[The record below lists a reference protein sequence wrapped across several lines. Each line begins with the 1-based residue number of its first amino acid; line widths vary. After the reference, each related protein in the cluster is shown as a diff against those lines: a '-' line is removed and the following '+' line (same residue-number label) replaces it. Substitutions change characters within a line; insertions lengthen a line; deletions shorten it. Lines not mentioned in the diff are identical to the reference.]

1 MSVLCWDHVLMLW
14 VAVVGQNRG
23 LFSPKGVSGVKQ
35 SRSALGLDTKL
46 RHSCLK
52 KLLQRFQRLTN
63 WPPHGDSLIIVLQ
76 KLSNTL
82 CWSRHG
88 FGEEEGVRGSCGMLR
103 VCCDLSSCCC
113 RCLQC
118 LMCLWCLMTTLAL

>member
-14 VAVVGQNRG
+14 VAVVGQNHG
-23 LFSPKGVSGVKQ
+23 LFSPKGVSGVKR

-82 CWSRHG
+82 CWCHHG
-88 FGEEEGVRGSCGMLR
+88 FGEEEGEARELWHAGSL
-103 VCCDLSSCCC
+103 L
-113 RCLQC
+113 
-118 LMCLWCLMTTLAL
+118 